1 MFTLTQRL
9 FASFRAGRVTSA
21 SCVSVEPLEG
31 RRFLSAAPAPAPAI
45 DADGVLQVVG
55 TNKSD
60 VIVVELDAA
69 TAGKLDVT
77 VNGVITQFDASS
89 ITGGVHV
96 VGGNGSDDI
105 EVHEAT
111 LGEFTLAVTM
121 EGGNGK
127 DTLVGGSGADYLSG
141 GNGADVLKGMAGDD
155 TLAGGNGKD
164 DLDAGDGNDTIDG
177 GQGKDMLVGGLGADH
192 FTGKKEA
199 KEVADGSSEDTIDDL
214 LDHTH
219 GA

>member
-1 MFTLTQRL
+1 MLTLTQRL
-9 FASFRAGRVTSA
+9 FSLLRAARVA
-21 SCVSVEPLEG
+21 AADPVAVEPLEG

-45 DADGVLQVVG
+45 DVGGVLQVVG

-77 VNGVITQFDASS
+77 VNGTMTQFDVSA

-111 LGEFTLAVTM
+111 LGEFTLPLTL

-127 DTLVGGSGADYLSG
+127 DTLVGGSGADNLS
-141 GNGADVLKGMAGDD
+141 
-155 TLAGGNGKD
+155 GGNGKD
-164 DLDAGDGNDTIDG
+164 DVDGGAGDDTIDG
-177 GQGKDMLVGGLGADH
+177 GKGKDHLVGGAGADH
-192 FTGKKEA
+192 FTGKKEV
-199 KEVADGSSEDTIDDL
+199 KEVADASSEDTIDDL

-219 GA
+219 KA